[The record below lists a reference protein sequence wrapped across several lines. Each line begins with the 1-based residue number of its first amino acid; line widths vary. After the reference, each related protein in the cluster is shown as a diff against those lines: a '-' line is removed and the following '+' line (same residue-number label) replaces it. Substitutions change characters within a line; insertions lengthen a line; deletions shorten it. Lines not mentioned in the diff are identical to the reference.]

1 MIMEKETEQPKIVY
15 CKICKEPYVVDEYY
29 TKVRHWMSIQHLYN
43 ESEERKFNY
52 GKFVSNTRDTS
63 LNKEKEKS
71 SNDSEE
77 NLDKS
82 VKNDNI
88 DLVAEE
94 KITKKSANNGVPDGE
109 KNIELSDD
117 EDDEVIE
124 VEKDKIITT
133 EGNNENLNCDFD
145 GCNFTANSHYIL
157 KVHKNAHK
165 TCQYC
170 DQKIFT
176 EKNLIRHIKKYHI
189 TKCKKMH
196 DCDICGETFNKKTR
210 LSQHYFYCRKK
221 APFMN
226 QIKQFQQNLNS
237 ISKRSSEKSTSENS
251 EVTTENASNPL
262 DVLQTKKL
270 KKMRDCDLCGKTFP
284 NGFSRHYKLCRKKAP
299 FMNEIKQFQQNL
311 NSISKVSCEKSTSEN
326 SEVPTENTLNPLDFL
341 QVEETSESNIKSEP
355 DDQVNIM
362 KNLIEKSKN
371 MGNNLR
377 PLLPK
382 PTPKPAIP
390 KIPIPKNNEPSII
403 KNNAVLQCQFCEL
416 GFSKQDILDRHIRV
430 MHEAAVLTKFHNFDS
445 FSEAIQRNKIQS
457 DLVHHINTG
466 SDNVATNIM
475 EDYSKSVIL
484 VPKQYKSESTI
495 EKPAKSQSKI
505 KIHSEGFAYCQFC
518 EMKFEVDE
526 NSRKSKMI
534 FLRHQEQCK
543 ETAHIN
549 LNLKSGKKSCPKCFK
564 EFPPILFKAHV
575 KSQHYL
581 CEICMKW
588 FSSLKSQ
595 KEHTAT
601 CKVEPEK
608 IVEHQSEAI
617 RRSFESSVNKISE
630 GLAYCE
636 FCEMSYE
643 VNENYTI
650 SKHLKTLTHM
660 NNVEKKNNSWS
671 NSITSS
677 RTKTEKIV
685 EPNNFELGQQSEEIL
700 SDPLADDSM
709 EISDSN
715 SENIPS
721 ANHQSSSMLEVKDEL
736 LDTSE
741 TIYVKAEPLF

>member
-1 MIMEKETEQPKIVY
+1 MMMNVKEYKKDKNCQSQNPHSLPEKPNRISS
-15 CKICKEPYVVDEYY
+15 
-29 TKVRHWMSIQHLYN
+29 W
-43 ESEERKFNY
+43 
-52 GKFVSNTRDTS
+52 GKNRIKLTQKSLLKSKKDI
-63 LNKEKEKS
+63 LNK
-71 SNDSEE
+71 
-77 NLDKS
+77 
-82 VKNDNI
+82 
-88 DLVAEE
+88 
-94 KITKKSANNGVPDGE
+94 
-109 KNIELSDD
+109 
-117 EDDEVIE
+117 
-124 VEKDKIITT
+124 
-133 EGNNENLNCDFD
+133 
-145 GCNFTANSHYIL
+145 
-157 KVHKNAHK
+157 
-165 TCQYC
+165 
-170 DQKIFT
+170 
-176 EKNLIRHIKKYHI
+176 
-189 TKCKKMH
+189 
-196 DCDICGETFNKKTR
+196 CDICDETFEKPSQVRRHKAKTHKEMIANDFQVID
-210 LSQHYFYCRKK
+210 LNQHLNNSQNEI
-221 APFMN
+221 PQN
-226 QIKQFQQNLNS
+226 QIQ
-237 ISKRSSEKSTSENS
+237 ST
-251 EVTTENASNPL
+251 
-262 DVLQTKKL
+262 K
-270 KKMRDCDLCGKTFP
+270 F
-284 NGFSRHYKLCRKKAP
+284 
-299 FMNEIKQFQQNL
+299 
-311 NSISKVSCEKSTSEN
+311 
-326 SEVPTENTLNPLDFL
+326 
-341 QVEETSESNIKSEP
+341 
-355 DDQVNIM
+355 
-362 KNLIEKSKN
+362 
-371 MGNNLR
+371 
-377 PLLPK
+377 
-382 PTPKPAIP
+382 AI
-390 KIPIPKNNEPSII
+390 
-403 KNNAVLQCQFCEL
+403 QCQFCEL

-430 MHEAAVLTKFHNFDS
+430 MHEAAVLSKFHNFDS

-466 SDNVATNIM
+466 SDNMATNIM

-484 VPKQYKSESTI
+484 VPKQYKSESAI

-543 ETAHIN
+543 QTAHIN

-601 CKVEPEK
+601 CKFEPEK

-709 EISDSN
+709 EISDP
-715 SENIPS
+715 ENIS
-721 ANHQSSSMLEVKDEL
+721 TANHQSPSMLEVKDEL

-741 TIYVKAEPLF
+741 TIYVKTEPLY

>member
-43 ESEERKFNY
+43 ESEEKKFNY
-52 GKFVSNTRDTS
+52 GKFVSNTRDHS

-88 DLVAEE
+88 EEE
-94 KITKKSANNGVPDGE
+94 KIRKKSANNGVPDSE
-109 KNIELSDD
+109 KNIEMSDD
-117 EDDEVIE
+117 EEDEVIE
-124 VEKDKIITT
+124 VEKDKITT
-133 EGNNENLNCDFD
+133 PEGNNENLKCDFD
-145 GCNFTANSHYIL
+145 GCNFTANSLYIL

-176 EKNLIRHIKKYHI
+176 EKNLIRHIKKYHT
-189 TKCKKMH
+189 TKLKKMH
-196 DCDICGETFNKKTR
+196 DCDICGETFNKKDR
-210 LSQHYFYCRKK
+210 FSQHYIYCRKK
-221 APFMN
+221 APVMN
-226 QIKQFQQNLNS
+226 Q
-237 ISKRSSEKSTSENS
+237 
-251 EVTTENASNPL
+251 
-262 DVLQTKKL
+262 
-270 KKMRDCDLCGKTFP
+270 
-284 NGFSRHYKLCRKKAP
+284 
-299 FMNEIKQFQQNL
+299 IKQFQQNL
-311 NSISKVSCEKSTSEN
+311 NSISKVSCEKSTLEN
-326 SEVPTENTLNPLDFL
+326 SEVTTENTLNPLDFL

-355 DDQVNIM
+355 DDQVNMM

-382 PTPKPAIP
+382 PTPNPAIP
-390 KIPIPKNNEPSII
+390 KIPIPKNNDPSII
-403 KNNAVLQCQFCEL
+403 KNNAVFQCQFCEL

-505 KIHSEGFAYCQFC
+505 RIYSEGFAYCQFC

-543 ETAHIN
+543 QTAHIN

-601 CKVEPEK
+601 CKFEPEK

-650 SKHLKTLTHM
+650 SKHLKTVTHM

-685 EPNNFELGQQSEEIL
+685 EPNIESGQQSEEIL

-709 EISDSN
+709 EISDAN
-715 SENIPS
+715 SENIS
-721 ANHQSSSMLEVKDEL
+721 TANHQSPSMLEVKDEL

-741 TIYVKAEPLF
+741 TIYVKSEPLF